1 MTAQHRIDL
10 DQPQLAPGDTVSIIA
25 PSGPSARASLERAVR
40 LFEGWGLRVV
50 VGEHVLDRHPRA
62 MYLAGSDEDRRADLV
77 RAWADPA
84 VDAVF
89 CIRGG
94 YGAMRLLDG
103 IDWAALAAGGA
114 RRDGRQKVLAGS
126 SDITALH
133 EAFRVHL
140 DVPGLFCPMP
150 GTSVVRD
157 SEFVREDL
165 RRWLFEPWAGRELIG
180 PKTEILA
187 PGRAEGRFTGGN
199 VSLLAAAIGAPEG
212 RENPEGILFLEEIT
226 EEPYRLDNLLLQLQ
240 RSGRLDAA
248 SGIVLGSWEDCG
260 EPDQVRDLLTE
271 YCGGLGVPVL
281 WEQGFGHD
289 AHALTIPVNVA
300 GVLDASG
307 SDARLTVTGAA
318 A

>member
-1 MTAQHRIDL
+1 MSTAIDL
-10 DQPQLAPGDTVSIIA
+10 DRALLAPGDTVAIVA
-25 PSGPSARASLERAVR
+25 PSGPSARASLDRAVR
-40 LFEGWGLRVV
+40 LFEGWGLSVV

-62 MYLAGSDEDRRADLV
+62 MYLAGSDDDRRADLV
-77 RAWADPA
+77 RAWTDPD

-103 IDWAALAAGGA
+103 IDWAALAAGGL

-150 GTSVVRD
+150 GTIVVRD
-157 SEFVREDL
+157 SEFVRSDL
-165 RRWLFEPWAGRELIG
+165 RRWLFEPWAGRDLIG
-180 PKTEILA
+180 PKTEVIV

-199 VSLLAAAIGAPEG
+199 VSLLAAAIGAPEAA
-212 RENPEGILFLEEIT
+212 ELPSGILFLEEIE

-240 RSGRLDAA
+240 RSGRLGAA
-248 SGIVLGSWEDCG
+248 RGIVLGSWEGCG
-260 EPDQVRDLLTE
+260 NPDEVRDLLTE
-271 YCGGLGVPVL
+271 YCGSLGVPVL

-289 AHALTIPVNVA
+289 DHALTVPLNVT

-307 SDARLTVTGAA
+307 EKPRLVVTGPAR
-318 A
+318 